1 MKKKLKIVSLFVMA
15 LLMLLPLGVSAITPY
30 ATYTYSID
38 GEVLDSPH
46 VYVPDL
52 VVDSLYMGLAHKES
66 ATDDEQK
73 EDRSLSDVRDLKTD
87 SDGNVYIVEAT
98 RNRVVVLDRYYK
110 LRYEIETFVN
120 DHHIPDKFSGPEGV
134 FVSQDYIYVCDSNN
148 SRIVMFRRETGKY
161 FKTVQAPTSDLFD
174 EDDLFTPIAVATDS
188 YGRMFVV
195 SRTTNQGIIVMD
207 DDGKFYGFIG
217 AQKVTYNALD
227 WFWRTY
233 LQRDTEGMIQYVPT
247 EYNNITVD
255 SKNFVYAT
263 ISSIDESSQLAA
275 IQSKD
280 TSGDYAPVKKLNAA
294 GDDVMRRNGFYPP
307 SGEVKI
313 AEDAKPSKI
322 IDVAIGPDETWS
334 ILDED
339 RSKVYTYDKN
349 GNLLF
354 AFGDKGAPAQLGNI
368 QSAEAIAY
376 QKLGTEENAE
386 YKLLVLD
393 KDGEN
398 VGFTVFRRTEYGD
411 ILMKALVNQNE
422 RRYDE
427 AKRDWED
434 ILMRNNN
441 FDLAYIGIGLSQ
453 YRNGQY
459 EEASKNFK
467 SAHDVERY
475 SMSFVEIRKIWS
487 NSYFW
492 TIPLIVIAVA
502 IVLWKALAYTGKVNQ
517 RAALK
522 LGHKT
527 FGEELCYASHLVL
540 HPFDGFW
547 DLKHER
553 RGSVRAAVVFL
564 VLTILAFFY
573 KSVGTGYIFNSD
585 PKNYSTIFAS
595 ILSVGVPFFLFVVAN
610 WCLTTLLDGEGTF
623 KDVFIASG
631 YAIAPMPFLIILSTI
646 VSNFL
651 AINETALM
659 TMINTV
665 AFIWVGI
672 LLFFGI
678 MITHGYSF
686 GKNVITIIATIIGM
700 AFIMFLAILFSSLMT
715 KIVSFVYSIIEEINY
730 RV

>member
-1 MKKKLKIVSLFVMA
+1 MKKILTISLLLMVFVM
-15 LLMLLPLGVSAITPY
+15 LIPLSVSAITPY

-38 GEVLDSPH
+38 GEVLDSPD
-46 VYVPDL
+46 VYVTDM
-52 VVDSLYMGLAHKES
+52 VIDSEYIGLEEERYL
-66 ATDDEQK
+66 T
-73 EDRSLSDVRDLKTD
+73 DVRDLKTD
-87 SDGNVYIVEAT
+87 SDGNVYIVEAGH
-98 RNRVVVLDRYYK
+98 NRVLVLDRYYK
-110 LRYEIETFVN
+110 LRFELEEFVN
-120 DHHIPDKFSGPEGV
+120 DHRIPDSFSGPQGV
-134 FVSQDYIYVCDSNN
+134 FVSADYIYVCDSNN
-148 SRIVMFRRETGKY
+148 SRIVMFYREDGKY
-161 FKTVQAPTSDLFD
+161 CKTVQAPVSDLFD
-174 EDDLFTPIAVATDS
+174 EGDIFTPIAVATDS

-195 SRTTNQGIIVMD
+195 SSTTNQGIIVMD
-207 DDGKFYGFIG
+207 DDGSFYGFIG

-233 LQRDTEGMIQYVPT
+233 LQKNTEGLIQYVPT

-255 SKNFVYAT
+255 DKNFVFAT
-263 ISSIDESSQLAA
+263 ISSIDEASQKSA
-275 IQSKD
+275 IESKD

-354 AFGDKGAPAQLGNI
+354 AFGDKGSQTGNI
-368 QSAEAIAY
+368 NSAEALAY
-376 QKLGTEENAE
+376 QTLGTEEDRE
-386 YKLLVLD
+386 HKLIVLD
-393 KDGEN
+393 KDSAN
-398 VGFTVFRRTEYGD
+398 INFTVYRRTEYGD

-434 ILMRNNN
+434 ILKRNNN

-453 YRNGQY
+453 FRDGQY
-459 EEASKNFK
+459 EEAAQNFK
-467 SAHDVERY
+467 SAHDVTRY
-475 SMSFVEIRKIWS
+475 SQAFVEIRKVWS

-492 TIPLIVIAVA
+492 TIPLIIIAIA
-502 IVLWKALAYTGKVNQ
+502 IVIWKALAYTGKVNQ
-517 RAALK
+517 RATLK

-553 RGSVRAAVVFL
+553 RGSIRAAIVFL
-564 VLTILAFFY
+564 VLTIVAFFY
-573 KSVGTGYIFNSD
+573 KSVGTGYIFNSS
-585 PKNYSTIFAS
+585 PKNYSTIFQA
-595 ILSVGVPFFLFVVAN
+595 ILSVAVPFFLFVVAN
-610 WCLTTLLDGEGTF
+610 WCLTTLLEGEGTF
-623 KDVFIASG
+623 KDVFIATG
-631 YAIAPMPFLIILSTI
+631 YSIAPMPFLIILSTI

-659 TMINTV
+659 TMINTI
-665 AFIWVGI
+665 AFVWVGI

-686 GKNVITIIATIIGM
+686 FKNIITIIATVVGM

-715 KIVSFVYSIIEEINY
+715 KIVSFVYSIFEEINY